1 MLTEEQLMD
10 KSHMLKTQYIPL
22 LDKDSLYNPFTYDK
36 YQEAALRQILLD
48 LNHLLYVP
56 FKTFWAT
63 MLYNPYL
70 KHCL

>member
-1 MLTEEQLMD
+1 MD
-10 KSHMLKTQYIPL
+10 KSHMVKTQYIPL
-22 LDKDSLYNPFTYDK
+22 LDKDSLYEPFIYDK

-48 LNHLLYVP
+48 LNYLLYVP

-70 KHCL
+70 KYCL